1 MGLVISLFVNSLSV
15 YIAGWLLS
23 TGVHIPDLQTA
34 LLVAIVLGLVNTLLK
49 PLLLILTLP
58 INLLSLG
65 LFTFVLNALL
75 IMLVGTLVNNFT
87 VDSFWWA
94 LAFSFVLSVV
104 NMLLEQF
111 VK

>member
-1 MGLVISLFVNSLSV
+1 MGLVISLVVNTVSV

-23 TGVHIPDLQTA
+23 SGVHIPNLLTA
-34 LLVAIVLGLVNTLLK
+34 LVVAVVLGIINTLLK
-49 PLLLILTLP
+49 PVLLILTLP
-58 INLLSLG
+58 INLLTLG

-75 IMLVGTLVNNFT
+75 IMLVSALVNDFV
-87 VDSFWWA
+87 VDGFLWA
-94 LAFSFVLSVV
+94 LAFSLVLSVV

>member
-1 MGLVISLFVNSLSV
+1 MGLIISLIVNTISV
-15 YIAGWLLS
+15 YVAGLLL
-23 TGVHIPDLQTA
+23 TAGVHIPNLMTA
-34 LLVAIVLGLVNTLLK
+34 LVVAVVLGIINTLLK
-49 PLLLILTLP
+49 PILLILTLP
-58 INLLSLG
+58 INLLTLG

-75 IMLVGTLVNNFT
+75 ILLVSSLVPAFK

-94 LAFSFVLSVV
+94 LAFSLVLSVV

>member
-1 MGLVISLFVNSLSV
+1 MIVSLIVNALSV
-15 YIAGWLLS
+15 YITGWLLAS
-23 TGVHIPDLQTA
+23 GVHIPDLRTA
-34 LLVAIVLGLVNTLLK
+34 LFVAIVLGLINTLLK

-58 INLLSLG
+58 INVLSLG

-75 IMLVGTLVNNFT
+75 ILLVSNLVTNFT
-87 VDSFWWA
+87 VNSFWWA
-94 LAFSFVLSVV
+94 LAFSLVLSVV

>member
-1 MGLVISLFVNSLSV
+1 MIVSLIVNALSV
-15 YIAGWLLS
+15 YITGWLLS

-34 LLVAIVLGLVNTLLK
+34 LFVALALGIINTLLK
-49 PLLLILTLP
+49 PILLVLTLP

-75 IMLVGTLVNNFT
+75 ILLVGSIVKDFT

-94 LAFSFVLSVV
+94 LAFSLVLSVV

>member
-1 MGLVISLFVNSLSV
+1 MIVSLIVNALSV
-15 YIAGWLLS
+15 YIAGWLLAS
-23 TGVHIPDLQTA
+23 GVHIPDLQTA
-34 LLVAIVLGLVNTLLK
+34 LLVAIVLGIVNTLLK

-58 INLLSLG
+58 INVLSLG

-75 IMLVGTLVNNFT
+75 ILLVGTIVKDFT

-94 LAFSFVLSVV
+94 LAFSLVLSVV